1 MTKLT
6 MGSSKPI
13 NVHELRI
20 INDYPLITASKVLE
34 RIGQWVA
41 SVTNHTVE

>member
-6 MGSSKPI
+6 IGSSKPI

-20 INDYPLITASKVLE
+20 INDYPLTPASKVLE
-34 RIGQWVA
+34 RIVQWVA
-41 SVTNHTVE
+41 SVKNHTVE